1 LYYYIFKPE
10 RLRKR
15 RKELRYNL
23 REVAT
28 LAGCND
34 SNLSRVETGQR
45 SPTADILGRVA
56 GVLGV
61 NLDYFFEKEKVE
73 KPKE

>member
-10 RLRKR
+10 RMRER
-15 RKELRYNL
+15 RKELGYKIQN
-23 REVAT
+23 VAY
-28 LAGCND
+28 LAECD
-34 SNLSRVETGQR
+34 HSNLSRIELGKR